1 MEDGRK
7 ATCADRIKRGLKIKG
22 MKQAELCQITKI
34 PKSAISQYISGAF
47 EPKQDRIYLIA
58 KALNVSEAWLMG
70 FDVPMERQEKKSI
83 SHEETELSEGEK
95 ILLDLYNR
103 VSDETKEVLVTMLS
117 AFDKIP
123 TDKQRFVL
131 EMIRVAL
138 GNQK

>member
-83 SHEETELSEGEK
+83 SPEEPKLSEGEK